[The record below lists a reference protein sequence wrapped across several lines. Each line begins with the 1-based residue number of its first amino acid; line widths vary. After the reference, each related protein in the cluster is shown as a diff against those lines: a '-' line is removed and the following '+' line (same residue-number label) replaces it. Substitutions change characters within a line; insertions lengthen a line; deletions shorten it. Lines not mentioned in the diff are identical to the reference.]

1 MKKKRLVIVDVDH
14 VSVRVEGGGDLN
26 GGFDRGK

>member
-1 MKKKRLVIVDVDH
+1 MKKKRLVIVDVGH
-14 VSVRVEGGGDLN
+14 VSVRVEDGGDLN